1 MDKLET
7 SHEQTEKALKKS
19 ALMSLSP
26 VEAPEI
32 DIVPNFFSYK
42 NRTVEVLKKQIDWAY
57 SKVKNKTPDSPVGKV
72 IISRRGIRDSLF
84 KGTNIYKASLY
95 PVIDKL
101 IESSILI
108 YQNVDEEGEL
118 QFILSNKYSRAGK
131 NAFVSIIIKVDNEGN
146 KYYSHTI
153 LQEKN
158 NRKAQGSSENQNIA
172 QKLHPVV
179 NNILQE
185 ILDVNLKSISS
196 PTDSSPS

>member
-57 SKVKNKTPDSPVGKV
+57 SKVKNKTPDSPIGKV

-95 PVIDKL
+95 PIIDTL

-108 YQNVDEEGEL
+108 YQNIDDEGEQ
-118 QFILSNKYSRAGK
+118 QFILSNKYSRTGK

>member
-1 MDKLET
+1 MDKLKM
-7 SHEQTEKALKKS
+7 SHEQTEKALKKC
-19 ALMSLSP
+19 ALMSLTP
-26 VEAPEI
+26 IEAPEI
-32 DIVPNFFSYK
+32 DIVPEYFSYK

-57 SKVKNKTPDSPVGKV
+57 SKVKNKTPDSPIGKV

-95 PVIDKL
+95 PIIDTL

-108 YQNVDEEGEL
+108 YQNIDDEGEQ

-179 NNILQE
+179 NNILQK

>member
-1 MDKLET
+1 MDKLKT
-7 SHEQTEKALKKS
+7 SHEQTEKALKKC

-26 VEAPEI
+26 
-32 DIVPNFFSYK
+32 
-42 NRTVEVLKKQIDWAY
+42 
-57 SKVKNKTPDSPVGKV
+57 KV

>member
-1 MDKLET
+1 
-7 SHEQTEKALKKS
+7 
-19 ALMSLSP
+19 MSK
-26 VEAPEI
+26 
-32 DIVPNFFSYK
+32 IV
-42 NRTVEVLKKQIDWAY
+42 LL
-57 SKVKNKTPDSPVGKV
+57 PDSPVGKV

-158 NRKAQGSSENQNIA
+158 NRKAQGFSENQNIA